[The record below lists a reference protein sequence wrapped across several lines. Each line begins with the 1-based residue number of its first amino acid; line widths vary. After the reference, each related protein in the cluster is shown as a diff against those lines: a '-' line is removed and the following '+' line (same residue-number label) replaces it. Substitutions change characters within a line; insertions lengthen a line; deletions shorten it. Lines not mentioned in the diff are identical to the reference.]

1 MLRSKITQIAR
12 FSNMFHLRWHNVLSP
27 LVSAAWFNSFSSCKN
42 IFIRYV
48 ERPKAHWCSYDQR
61 CVHVHCY
68 DKMITSLPDD
78 VHENHYILWLSENF
92 AVTMLENVSA
102 PHFLVIHSIVLVYLN
117 TIQSI
122 TAFDMNVQRKD
133 VKHVD
138 NPCSAIL
145 ATILFSQQ
153 SSKLV
158 YLLIAHK
165 LDMACW
171 YHWTT
176 FFMCSI
182 RIQTWKKIY
191 SKSIDISAISARWL

>member
-12 FSNMFHLRWHNVLSP
+12 FSNIFHLRWHNVLSP
-27 LVSAAWFNSFSSCKN
+27 LVSAAWFNSFPSCKN

-78 VHENHYILWLSENF
+78 VHENHYILTERKFCRYHASECQCSTFPCDSFNR
-92 AVTMLENVSA
+92 
-102 PHFLVIHSIVLVYLN
+102 LVYLN

-176 FFMCSI
+176 FFMCSV
-182 RIQTWKKIY
+182 RIQTWKTIY